1 MKKDKNIILWSLSTI
16 TTFVTYRQ
24 TYILI
29 LMVFIKKN
37 AVINTLSGNSTRELE
52 NMSSFTTTEY

>member
-1 MKKDKNIILWSLSTI
+1 
-16 TTFVTYRQ
+16 
-24 TYILI
+24 
-29 LMVFIKKN
+29 MVFIKKN